1 MSRIKIG
8 DATVKVALE
17 ATYNFIADK
26 ANKDLKVSDLLG
38 NHNFVTIITAQK
50 GGSTEENWLT
60 VDNHKVGRSCAM
72 LNTFYPHNNES
83 KEESHFYKNG
93 SYHIVVEKLKNLKVK
108 AHKADQANELARL
121 EDDMM
126 EGTITPKEWKAA
138 KDAALGE
145 FKFTLTDET
154 KKYLVELT
162 QGYETKEA
170 LAVALADEA
179 INTDFTEIEDK
190 VNEYL
195 ATVEAELF
203 PKPEETTEEA

>member
-1 MSRIKIG
+1 
-8 DATVKVALE
+8 
-17 ATYNFIADK
+17 
-26 ANKDLKVSDLLG
+26 
-38 NHNFVTIITAQK
+38 
-50 GGSTEENWLT
+50 
-60 VDNHKVGRSCAM
+60 
-72 LNTFYPHNNES
+72 
-83 KEESHFYKNG
+83 
-93 SYHIVVEKLKNLKVK
+93 
-108 AHKADQANELARL
+108 
-121 EDDMM
+121 MM

-203 PKPEETTEEA
+203 PKPEETEEA